1 MFSIIVSAAAEGD
14 DGGSQAQGPPGYGQA
29 VSLCRS
35 VTVPLET
42 VMSIAMEAFF
52 VAVMSVLIG
61 ADDMGIRDGRALFTF
76 MTGFGRFD
84 TVLGRFHLSFGCFNP
99 AFQFGLPAG
108 QLLLAFPDFRL
119 LPLQFPLLFGCLA
132 SLVVIRLRRCF
143 GRPQEKL
150 GLGRGLHVGDV
161 PDAFFIDPDVDVGP
175 HRCPP
180 EADNEEKGKKD
191 DGSHG
196 NLPSDI
202 KRLTILR
209 PRGNVCGGGG

>member
-143 GRPQEKL
+143 CRPQEKL
-150 GLGRGLHVGDV
+150 GLGRNLHVGDV
-161 PDAFFIDPDVDVGP
+161 PDAFFIDPDVFFCLSAIHTSVTS
-175 HRCPP
+175 
-180 EADNEEKGKKD
+180 KIKKNGFPD
-191 DGSHG
+191 LFGVSQPLMIVLKAVKVIG
-196 NLPSDI
+196 TLGI
-202 KRLTILR
+202 
-209 PRGNVCGGGG
+209 